1 MKTDGLF
8 FTFFFLTGHQI
19 KSALSP
25 NETITPA
32 AKSIL
37 SLLHLPKILKKIL
50 AFFTRQTGGDPMAS
64 QLYDIMHTKSVVQ
77 DRKSIV
83 ARDVY
88 RARWHEKWIEE
99 GLDFVLTVPHPF
111 PALENGTSEQ
121 TTLMSA
127 GYTLIFNLVSHHPPV
142 RSRTHTS
149 QNIDRLNLFILFFYS
164 SIIQPVY
171 SQLHSSTNHS
181 TVYQKKKKKK
191 KMSFKNPKST
201 TNHQLPRQL
210 IQCTTLRR
218 WMGCPSVY
226 R

>member
-1 MKTDGLF
+1 MHINFSSLMEVRDFSLFLSSAMKSDELF
-8 FTFFFLTGHQI
+8 LYILSFFFTGHQI

-127 GYTLIFNLVSHHPPV
+127 GYTLIFNLVSHHP
-142 RSRTHTS
+142 
-149 QNIDRLNLFILFFYS
+149 
-164 SIIQPVY
+164 
-171 SQLHSSTNHS
+171 
-181 TVYQKKKKKK
+181 
-191 KMSFKNPKST
+191 
-201 TNHQLPRQL
+201 
-210 IQCTTLRR
+210 TTLFARAH
-218 WMGCPSVY
+218 PHPKTLIA
-226 R
+226 